1 MTRQEMHAQFGP
13 KLVCPLPGPK
23 ARAAVDADH
32 RLISPSYTRSYPL
45 VARRGR
51 GTRVEDVDGN
61 EFLDFA
67 AGIAVTSTG
76 HCHPEVVAAIQKQAA
91 ELIHISGTDFY
102 NEPLTDLAG
111 KLSSVAPMPGPHRFF
126 YGNSGA
132 EAIECALKLA
142 RYHTGRQNVIA
153 FLGAF
158 HGRTMGAL
166 SLTGSKPQQKRR
178 FAPLVPGV
186 THVRYPYAYRGC
198 TGGSQ
203 EEEAFSLGCARY
215 IEEKLFK
222 TILPPEEVAA
232 IFVEPIQGEGGYVV
246 APDNFLRELRG
257 ICDRHGILLVV
268 DEVQSGAGRTGKWWA
283 IEHSG
288 VEPDIVCMAKGIASG
303 MPLGI
308 CMTRA
313 DVMNWVPGSHASTFG
328 GNPVSIAAALATI
341 EILEREGVANA
352 AHVGGKMLERLQRL
366 EEDAS
371 TGRRC
376 ARSRPDDRHRA
387 GERQVNAR
395 ARSGTAQS
403 CGDAGIRAWPHDP
416 RLRGDFAPLVPVP
429 YRERRRSHSRARH
442 SRGRADASG
451 ERARPHRRAGCND
464 CLKSLALASLG
475 GRLDSSSLPRLA
487 SANHEVRLIRKLR
500 RETGIESRRCHPRCA
515 LRRSIRAENQF
526 AYTPRKHWPHTAYP
540 ATASQP

>member
-1 MTRQEMHAQFGP
+1 MNKKEMHAHYGP
-13 KLVCPLPGPK
+13 RLVTPLPGPK
-23 ARAAVDADH
+23 ALAAVEADD

-45 VARRGR
+45 VAKRGR
-51 GTRVEDVDGN
+51 GIRVEDVDGN
-61 EFLDFA
+61 DFLDFA

-102 NEPLTDLAG
+102 NEPLTELAER
-111 KLSSVAPMPGPHRFF
+111 LSSIAPMRGPHRFF

-142 RYHTGRQNVIA
+142 RYHTGRQHVIA

-166 SLTGSKPQQKRR
+166 SLTASKPQQKRR

-186 THVRYPYAYRGC
+186 THVRYPYAYRG
-198 TGGSQ
+198 TKGGPQ
-203 EEEAFSLGCARY
+203 EQEAFSLECARY

-257 ICDRHGILLVV
+257 ICDRHGILLVA

-303 MPLGI
+303 MPLGV
-308 CMTRA
+308 CMSRA
-313 DVMNWVPGSHASTFG
+313 EIMDWVPGSHASTFG
-328 GNPVSIAAALATI
+328 GNPVSIAAALAT
-341 EILEREGVANA
+341 LDVLQREGVANA
-352 AHVGGKMLERLQRL
+352 ARVGAKVMERLEGWKRTHPLVGDVRGRGLMIGIELVKNKETREPATTLRNRVETLAFERGLMVLGCGETSLRLCPPLILTEEEATVGLDIL
-366 EEDAS
+366 EEAL
-371 TGRRC
+371 TLVENEHEH
-376 ARSRPDDRHRA
+376 AA
-387 GERQVNAR
+387 ELTTANA
-395 ARSGTAQS
+395 
-403 CGDAGIRAWPHDP
+403 
-416 RLRGDFAPLVPVP
+416 
-429 YRERRRSHSRARH
+429 
-442 SRGRADASG
+442 
-451 ERARPHRRAGCND
+451 
-464 CLKSLALASLG
+464 
-475 GRLDSSSLPRLA
+475 
-487 SANHEVRLIRKLR
+487 
-500 RETGIESRRCHPRCA
+500 
-515 LRRSIRAENQF
+515 
-526 AYTPRKHWPHTAYP
+526 
-540 ATASQP
+540 